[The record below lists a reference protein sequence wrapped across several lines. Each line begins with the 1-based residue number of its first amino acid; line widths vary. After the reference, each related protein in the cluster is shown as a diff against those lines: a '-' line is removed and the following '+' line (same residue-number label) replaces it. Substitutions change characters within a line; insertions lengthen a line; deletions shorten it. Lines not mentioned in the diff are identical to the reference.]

1 VSQFRQGHPGDRD
14 GQPRRLYAPGTPK
27 ERYDHVQNHLRDTL
41 AGMPAL
47 DVDFIVPALS
57 MALSNLAMAELVPL
71 FEASRDRALQ
81 EAASKARQ
89 LGE

>member
-1 VSQFRQGHPGDRD
+1 M
-14 GQPRRLYAPGTPK
+14 L
-27 ERYDHVQNHLRDTL
+27 
-41 AGMPAL
+41 AL

-71 FEASRDRALQ
+71 FEASGDRALQ